1 MAAAGREALSQDE
14 LRKRLYQAFKKR
26 GVLDT
31 LKVRLMPPP
40 PAKSA
45 LGKRCWCYG
54 MIPNRLCLFFFFFLP
69 ETGAS

>member
-45 LGKRCWCYG
+45 LGKR
-54 MIPNRLCLFFFFFLP
+54 PRP
-69 ETGAS
+69 TRGAGAMA